1 MVRKK
6 TLHQALAVLCLLVSN
21 VLNKV
26 MNQSWW
32 VADSFLDSQGKFCP
46 LRNRTIHGRFHKSPR
61 FFVMRRGTSWR
72 FWLRRET
79 HYAALLIV
87 SWCFVL
93 QRTCTC
99 TSWHF
104 FVRILWSWWMWVR
117 EHKDLR
123 EVGTKLIL
131 QTQHFR
137 RSGTQITHSR
147 CPWLLSHHWLLHT
160 ACSLGSTRQSS
171 LNHYGVQT
179 GGWAGES
186 F

>member
-6 TLHQALAVLCLLVSN
+6 NLHQVSVLLCRVVSN
-21 VLNKV
+21 VLNKS
-26 MNQSWW
+26 MKQSCWAADGS
-32 VADSFLDSQGKFCP
+32 VASQGKFCP
-46 LRNRTIHGRFHKSPR
+46 WRNRNFHYRFHKNPW
-61 FFVMRRGTSWR
+61 FFIMRVGTSRRILAQARDSFWSSTVR
-72 FWLRRET
+72 FVVFCFTAYL
-79 HYAALLIV
+79 YNV
-87 SWCFVL
+87 SGV
-93 QRTCTC
+93 
-99 TSWHF
+99 
-104 FVRILWSWWMWVR
+104 FVRIRWPWWLWVR

-137 RSGTQITHSR
+137 RPDTQITRSR
-147 CPWLLSHHWLLHT
+147 CSWLLSHQWLLHT

-171 LNHYGVQT
+171 LNHYGVQA